1 MTVISWAANE
11 FVYGGHMLAV
21 GTASMA
27 ASFALVLGVIPT
39 PLLLLMA
46 YLFSYGAYTINRSSE
61 IEQDALSNPTRTRRL
76 AARRKYLPAIATACF
91 AVGYALAATVNSIFL
106 VALLIPLLLALV
118 YSVGSKRLIRYLGV
132 KRLKEKLLVKNLV
145 VAFGWSLIPLLVA
158 LYYLDLTFAVVTF
171 GAVVFLR
178 LLTNTMIFDARDVEG
193 DRKFGVRTIP
203 VVFGIAPAF
212 RLMLVVDVAMVA
224 YLVLAISAGLLP
236 AYTATMVVLPI
247 YSYFYRYLARRPRAN
262 LGRICDIVADGEYLL
277 WGPILYLG
285 RILV

>member
-1 MTVISWAANE
+1 MSVISWAADE

-21 GTASMA
+21 GTASIA
-27 ASFALVLGVIPT
+27 ASFALVLGVVPT

-61 IEQDALSNPTRTRRL
+61 IDQDALSSPTRTSRL
-76 AARRKYLPAIATACF
+76 AARRKYLPGVAAACF
-91 AVGYALAATVNSIFL
+91 GVGYALAATVNAIFL
-106 VALLIPLLLALV
+106 VALLVPLLLALV
-118 YSVGSKRLIRYLGV
+118 YSVGSKRLVRYVGV

-158 LYYLDLTFAVVTF
+158 LYYLDLRFAIVTF

-178 LLTNTMIFDARDVEG
+178 ILMNSIIFDARDVEG
-193 DRKFGVRTIP
+193 DRKYGVKTIP
-203 VVFGIAPAF
+203 VAFGIVLAF
-212 RLMLVVDVAMVA
+212 RLMLVFDVAMVA
-224 YLVLAISAGLLP
+224 YLFLAISAGLLP
-236 AYTATMVVLPI
+236 IFTATMVVLPI
-247 YSYFYRYLARRPRAN
+247 YSFFFRYLARRPRAN
-262 LGRICDIVADGEYLL
+262 MGRICDIVADGEYLL

>member
-21 GTASMA
+21 GTASIA
-27 ASFALVLGVIPT
+27 ASFALVLGIFPP

-61 IEQDALSNPTRTRRL
+61 IDQDALSNPTRTRRL
-76 AARRKYLPAIATACF
+76 AARRRYLPAIATACF

-106 VALLIPLLLALV
+106 VALLIPLFLALV
-118 YSVGSKRLIRYLGV
+118 YSVGSKRLVRYLGV

-158 LYYLDLTFAVVTF
+158 LYYLDLTLAIVTF

-236 AYTATMVVLPI
+236 AYTVTMVVLPI
-247 YSYFYRYLARRPRAN
+247 YSIFYRYLARRPRAN